1 MHSPILEKFIPA
13 INDRLNI
20 FQSDMQAYYN
30 NIAAG
35 NKMFSTHLDTVEAK
49 VDANLELSNQQVEY
63 MIHKR
68 KFEFN
73 TTPSTQTQT
82 QQIKGMSQLFIC
94 MLLYPLM
101 VTIFNVTINGSVFR
115 NIKRL

>member
-1 MHSPILEKFIPA
+1 MFIILLGTAIHSPILEKFIPA

-35 NKMFSTHLDTVEAK
+35 NKMFSTHLGTVEGK
-49 VDANLELSNQQVEY
+49 VDANLKLSNQQIEY

-73 TTPSTQTQT
+73 TESWQSTQTQ
-82 QQIKGMSQLFIC
+82 QSEGMSQ
-94 MLLYPLM
+94 
-101 VTIFNVTINGSVFR
+101 
-115 NIKRL
+115 

>member
-1 MHSPILEKFIPA
+1 MEKFIPA

-49 VDANLELSNQQVEY
+49 VDANLKLSNQQVKY

-73 TTPSTQTQT
+73 TTPSTQTQ
-82 QQIKGMSQLFIC
+82 QIEGMSQLFLCIH
-94 MLLYPLM
+94 LYPLM
-101 VTIFNVTINGSVFR
+101 VTICNVTINGSFFR